1 MTDVFRLT
9 IEPYTDDLSGIGAGI
24 TGGRW
29 NHPGDRVVYTS
40 SSRALATL
48 EVLVHTP
55 ALFVPKDYYLLTL
68 RIPEDSLL
76 SIPLDQLP
84 TGWNDMDAP
93 VALRQFADQ
102 WIAEN
107 RYLVL
112 KVPSAVVTGD
122 YNFLLN
128 PAHPRMNEVKI
139 IDKQPFRFD
148 HRLGR

>member
-1 MTDVFRLT
+1 MMTVYRLSNLRRA
-9 IEPYTDDLSGIGAGI
+9 DDLSGTGARLG
-24 TGGRW
+24 GGRW
-29 NHPGDRVVYTS
+29 NKIGESVLYTA
-40 SSRALATL
+40 SSRALASL
-48 EVLVHTP
+48 EVMVHTTSIDLP
-55 ALFVPKDYYLLTL
+55 NYYVMLALM
-68 RIPEDSLL
+68 IPEDSMQTV
-76 SIPLDQLP
+76 SLDQLP
-84 TGWNDMDAP
+84 KGWDESEPPKSVKAITE
-93 VALRQFADQ
+93 A

>member
-1 MTDVFRLT
+1 MTVYRLSNLRRA
-9 IEPYTDDLSGIGAGI
+9 DDLSGTGARLG
-24 TGGRW
+24 GGRW
-29 NHPGDRVVYTS
+29 NKIGESVLYTA
-40 SSRALATL
+40 SSRALASL
-48 EVLVHTP
+48 EVMVHTTSIDLP
-55 ALFVPKDYYLLTL
+55 NYYVMLALV
-68 RIPEDSLL
+68 IPEDSMQTV
-76 SIPLDQLP
+76 SLDQLP
-84 TGWNDMDAP
+84 KGWDESEPPESVKAITE
-93 VALRQFADQ
+93 A